1 MKKLLGGLSLL
12 LLLLGFSSVCLAGP
26 YAVTGE
32 FPTDAV
38 SSCKFVL
45 NGGSAVSVIP
55 TAVATDAT
63 KSYCSFDVVSSVNG
77 NNVVS
82 VTYTNLWG
90 SSAAVPFSY
99 AKTLPPTPSGIKL
112 KE

>member
-1 MKKLLGGLSLL
+1 MKKFISGLSLL
-12 LLLLGFSSVCLAGP
+12 FLVGFTSVAIAGP

-38 SSCKFVL
+38 TSCKFVL
-45 NGGSAVSVIP
+45 NGGTAVSVVP

-77 NNVVS
+77 NNVVA

-90 SSAAVPFSY
+90 SSTSVPFSY

>member
-1 MKKLLGGLSLL
+1 MKKIIYSLFFIL
-12 LLLLGFSSVCLAGP
+12 IATPVFAGP
-26 YAVTGE
+26 FAVTGE

-38 SSCKFVL
+38 SSCKFTL
-45 NGGSAVSVIP
+45 NGGTSVSVVP
-55 TAVATDAT
+55 TASATDAT
-63 KSYCSFDVVSSVNG
+63 KSYCSFDVISSVNG
-77 NNVVS
+77 NNVIS

>member
-1 MKKLLGGLSLL
+1 MIKQFIFCVLSVIV
-12 LLLLGFSSVCLAGP
+12 GYSVSYASP

-38 SSCKFVL
+38 TTCKFVL
-45 NGGSAVSVIP
+45 NGGTSVSVAP
-55 TAVATDAT
+55 TAVSTDDT

-77 NNVVS
+77 NNVVA

-112 KE
+112 RE

>member
-1 MKKLLGGLSLL
+1 MKKLISCLVFFGLITAGSLAI
-12 LLLLGFSSVCLAGP
+12 AGP

-45 NGGSAVSVIP
+45 NGGTAVSVIP

-63 KSYCSFDVVSSVNG
+63 KSYCSFDVISSVNG

-112 KE
+112 RE

>member
-1 MKKLLGGLSLL
+1 MKKLISGLSLL
-12 LLLLGFSSVCLAGP
+12 FLIGVTSVALASP
-26 YAVTGE
+26 FAVTGD

-38 SSCKFVL
+38 TSCKFTL
-45 NGGSAVSVIP
+45 NGGSVVSIVP
-55 TAVATDAT
+55 TVSTDAT

-112 KE
+112 RE